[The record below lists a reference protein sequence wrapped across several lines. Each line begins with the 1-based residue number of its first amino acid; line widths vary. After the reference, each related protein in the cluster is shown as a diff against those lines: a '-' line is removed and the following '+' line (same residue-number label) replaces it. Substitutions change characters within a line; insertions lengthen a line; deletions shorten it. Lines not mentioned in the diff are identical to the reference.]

1 MTQFGE
7 PAFDKREQLE
17 QIRSGLMDGEQI
29 YAVYDATGAGT
40 GFIAATDKRVI
51 LQDKSFA
58 GKKVALVS
66 LPYSRI
72 TSVAVTS
79 NKSLMGHFFSSSSIA
94 VSAGTT
100 THEVEFRGQEKAHH
114 MHNLILWHHEVDS
127 PTGPLGDCMAIRP
140 RLRPAAGDGALPA
153 EAGSA
158 AARTAAGADVYAD
171 RRQEFSSGAVA
182 MRYEPRR

>member
-1 MTQFGE
+1 MTQSGE
-7 PAFDKREQLE
+7 PAFDKQEQLE

-79 NKSLMGHFFSSSSIA
+79 NRSLMGNFFSSSSIA
-94 VSAGTT
+94 ITAGTAT
-100 THEVEFRGQEKAHH
+100 TRWSSEDRK
-114 MHNLILWHHEVDS
+114 
-127 PTGPLGDCMAIRP
+127 
-140 RLRPAAGDGALPA
+140 RL
-153 EAGSA
+153 
-158 AARTAAGADVYAD
+158 TTCTT
-171 RRQEFSSGAVA
+171 
-182 MRYEPRR
+182 